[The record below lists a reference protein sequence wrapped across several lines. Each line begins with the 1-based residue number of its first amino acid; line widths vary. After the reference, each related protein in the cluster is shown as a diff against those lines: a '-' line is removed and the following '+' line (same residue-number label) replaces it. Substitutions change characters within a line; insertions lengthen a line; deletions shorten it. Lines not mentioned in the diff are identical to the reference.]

1 MFFNSIYIV
10 PTALV
15 TQAIKSLD
23 VQRLYTK
30 ILHFILV
37 FFQKRTPYKVSVK
50 KINTQFKTE
59 TIISESLTLSC
70 AKTEGER
77 EKRVDRK

>member
-1 MFFNSIYIV
+1 MA
-10 PTALV
+10 PV

-23 VQRLYTK
+23 VQRLCTK

-37 FFQKRTPYKVSVK
+37 FFQKKGSIQSQCK

-59 TIISESLTLSC
+59 TIISESLTLSY
-70 AKTEGER
+70 AKTEGGRER
-77 EKRVDRK
+77 EKETGREKIDSLI